1 MIIDRRFL
9 LHSRTVQ
16 PERVD
21 VVLVRP
27 ARPANV
33 AAAARAMKN
42 MGLGRLR
49 LVDPPRG
56 LDAEARALAYGAW
69 DVLDGAETAPG
80 LRQAVA
86 PCAFVVGASA
96 RLLASAW
103 TPRELAE
110 RAAKR
115 AASGRLAV
123 VFGPEASG
131 LSNDELLFCH
141 ETVTIPTR
149 VRQPSLNL
157 AQAVLIVAY
166 ELHLSQAAAA
176 AAPEQPHP
184 AAAGVLEPALEA
196 LRDALLAIGYLNPA
210 NPEALL
216 AELRRLL
223 SRAQP
228 SEREVNL
235 LRGIARQVAWA
246 GSEIARP
253 RREGP

>member
-1 MIIDRRFL
+1 M
-9 LHSRTVQ
+9 VM
-16 PERVD
+16 
-21 VVLVRP
+21 VRP
-27 ARPANV
+27 ARPPNV

-42 MGLGRLR
+42 MGMGRLR

-80 LRQAVA
+80 LERAVA
-86 PCAFVVGASA
+86 SCAFVVGASA
-96 RLLASAW
+96 RGGASSW

-110 RAAKR
+110 RADGR
-115 AASGRLAV
+115 AGGGRLAV

-131 LSNDELLFCH
+131 LTNAELLLCH

-149 VRQPSLNL
+149 LRQPSLNL

-166 ELHLSQAAAA
+166 ELHLSQAVG
-176 AAPEQPHP
+176 APASVADI
-184 AAAGVLEPALEA
+184 AAAGVLESAAEA

-210 NPEALL
+210 NPDALL
-216 AELRRLL
+216 SELRRLL

-235 LRGIARQVAWA
+235 LRGIARQIAWA
-246 GSEIARP
+246 GAENAKSRP
-253 RREGP
+253 REGAS

>member
-1 MIIDRRFL
+1 M
-9 LHSRTVQ
+9 
-16 PERVD
+16 
-21 VVLVRP
+21 VLVRP
-27 ARPANV
+27 TRPRNV

-49 LVDPPRG
+49 LVGPPPG
-56 LDAEARALAYGAW
+56 LDDADARALAYGAW
-69 DVLDGAETAPG
+69 DVLDAALAAPS
-80 LRQAVA
+80 LQHAVA
-86 PCAFVVGASA
+86 SCTFVVGASA
-96 RLLASAW
+96 RGGASAW

-110 RAAKR
+110 RAGGR
-115 AASGRLAV
+115 VGRDRLAV

-131 LSNDELLFCH
+131 LSIAELALCH
-141 ETVTIPTR
+141 ETVTIPTDAQ
-149 VRQPSLNL
+149 QPSLNL

-166 ELHLSQAAAA
+166 ELWLSR
-176 AAPEQPHP
+176 P
-184 AAAGVLEPALEA
+184 AAEAKRPGEPRNDIASSGLLESALDS
-196 LRDALLAIGYLNPA
+196 LRSALLAIGYLNPA

-246 GSEIARP
+246 GAEIAR
-253 RREGP
+253 RGDEGTRDTGS